1 MGERRPEELCAQ
13 ACEHLCRQEYERA
26 LHCCDEA
33 VAALPNISP
42 FPTST
47 PSDEAVRLQASLYRI
62 SALLQLKKYSEA
74 EEDCK
79 SVLCIHEVLR
89 DGLLRD
95 VLVTMLLEGRLKEV
109 YHALYNC
116 EGVDCVNGESMQTFR
131 QLLLLLT
138 ETQVSSN
145 AARVSPEP
153 VNQGIHIDHRWKYR
167 PPPRGVLGLDEYTI
181 CCRFLQYGSCH
192 YGVLCLF
199 AHSHGELVEWRERH
213 VYRRLQD
220 QQTREELQHCGS
232 YGENLIEKWISNPSP
247 DKVVSG
253 SVDGVTVDCV
263 PELNQVAKDKK
274 CTLSWMLLLNCN
286 PPRLLHRVALL
297 SDLHRSHFSISSVA
311 AGCSDSLHP
320 YSISEQCQEWSRDLS
335 GQNRIKEHVYQVTV
349 RFCTEIFGNF
359 QQTVVFDFG
368 TEPVLMQTV
377 SAAVSLD
384 EDVEAIFHQQQ
395 QSLLLSQRWD
405 PTCKHIA
412 VVEFQPRELSDLDQ
426 SLLLNYEIPAAA
438 DQLFTRSVLDKSL
451 NMHNYYSR
459 FHDLLYIE
467 ENAQSKEVS
476 KFNIQASL
484 HIVSGSSVPGHP
496 GSARQLLNGQL
507 FAILN
512 LSGTVIT
519 RDTAAGRLVT
529 DTVTSVLLMPVG
541 RRKGPCPAPGSKEKV
556 YEALLE
562 DRSREYLLLRLA
574 KECCEDLKLQPDKD
588 LLVELQ
594 FQLNRLPLCEMH
606 YALDTFQ
613 DCSLLFP
620 DLSTVVLPPP
630 LNSDDGLEMRLNP
643 RQREAI
649 QAIAAPLS
657 LRLPP
662 LIITGPSGTGKTF
675 TLIQAVKL
683 LLRDTKCRIL
693 LCTHSE
699 PAADIF
705 VKDHLNFHDGPGLPE
720 GWLLRIHNKNKPV
733 KSVLPAVQRFS
744 LITRSR
750 TSFLLP
756 TKEDVVKSRLVVTT
770 VSLSKHLTQL
780 GLGIGYFTHI
790 LLDEASYATEC
801 ESLLALALADESTR
815 VVLAGDPAQLAPVV
829 YSEFAR
835 ERSLHVSLIERL
847 SQFYPPDSCCRIE
860 LSAHYRS
867 QETII
872 NLASE
877 LFYGGDLRAASKQPA
892 HKEFFPLSFFAAWGM
907 DKNCYSYYNFAEVLE
922 IAEQVEEL
930 QKKWP
935 VAWGKLDENSIGVV
949 TPYASQAVCIR
960 AELHKRKL
968 QDVTVEQILNVQGRH
983 FRVLFLSTV
992 RTRHTYKEPSAVVKR
1007 KDQQQ
1012 EETAEDLEYGFLSS
1026 SRMLSTV
1033 LPRAQSLLA
1042 VVGDPVA
1049 LCTIGKCRKIW
1060 ERIILLCHERG
1071 SLHGV
1076 ALHEIHTQ
1084 LDNLELSRS
1093 CVLNPLAPEFIPR
1106 TLLHPA
1112 FSRRLQASFPRLSA
1126 RRPQFQRFKPPGQAE
1141 VYGHNS
1147 PAGLVGS
1154 PVCSFQFPSGRHSI
1168 FGKSAS
1174 PLQRSDPQGRNNIVC
1189 VPPYRSRF
1197 VMPVPV
1203 PCSGYQN
1210 RLPLDP
1216 RIMACQAAVAYN
1228 INLLQN
1234 QGRLSPG
1241 PFVSGPLSPHQTYQ
1255 SSIDGSVEHSK
1266 TGREEMLP
1274 GFETVKLW
1282 KENEMKEKY
1291 LANLD
1296 SLGGSPFWL
1305 SEGQMDRSSAPKF
1318 GHSAKPYFNSSFS
1331 EVKSHHSFSP
1341 QGLHSPSRF
1350 PGNPSMDGLPY
1361 SLDRTPLPFASSP
1374 EPCRSPLLG
1383 RMEHIRRS
1391 PSPAPLLPHLSP
1403 GLSSPGVT
1411 APQGSPQT
1419 NLQNDTHVNSAMR
1432 ENVQSSDRCIS
1443 KFSQWMEQCGDLVN
1457 DHPNHHHHHHSVPQS
1472 LNMHSPLVQNH
1483 DVFRLSSQHDAN
1495 HIDSYHGDPNLSVHE
1510 SFEQHAP
1517 WNDPRTT
1524 AQSAEI
1530 SPKVKLFP
1538 YCSSSTRPL
1547 SPLPSPMCYERSLKR
1562 ISHFGKLEHG
1572 PSPYTPDHKQKLFHF
1587 PNYPLPEFGS
1597 AVHSNSPHLPSSVS
1611 PVSARML
1618 LQPPLN
1624 THNVVTVIGADLGS
1638 AQHGD
1643 PHCHH
1648 ERDFYASPKQ
1658 FQRESEIDVRTV
1670 GRPLYQ
1676 RGFPSTLQESPS
1688 SQASQEPS
1696 PFCSP
1701 DLLSPASTGGQRA
1714 VEETED
1720 SAFSPME
1727 SSEGQ
1732 AALHAQDCADYNRQY
1747 TPSSQQAHPDC
1758 LEGSEQFYLD
1768 ENKTAA
1774 SYASVL
1780 RAPPPSSPGPSP
1792 ELPKKANDPLTLL
1805 QDLSKRSGHSD
1816 SGFYSYF
1823 Q

>member
-62 SALLQLKKYSEA
+62 SALLQLAS
-74 EEDCK
+74 
-79 SVLCIHEVLR
+79 
-89 DGLLRD
+89 
-95 VLVTMLLEGRLKEV
+95 
-109 YHALYNC
+109 
-116 EGVDCVNGESMQTFR
+116 
-131 QLLLLLT
+131 
-138 ETQVSSN
+138 
-145 AARVSPEP
+145 
-153 VNQGIHIDHRWKYR
+153 IHIDHRWKYR

-297 SDLHRSHFSISSVA
+297 SDLHRSHFSIS
-311 AGCSDSLHP
+311 
-320 YSISEQCQEWSRDLS
+320 
-335 GQNRIKEHVYQVTV
+335 
-349 RFCTEIFGNF
+349 
-359 QQTVVFDFG
+359 
-368 TEPVLMQTV
+368 
-377 SAAVSLD
+377 
-384 EDVEAIFHQQQ
+384 
-395 QSLLLSQRWD
+395 
-405 PTCKHIA
+405 
-412 VVEFQPRELSDLDQ
+412 
-426 SLLLNYEIPAAA
+426 
-438 DQLFTRSVLDKSL
+438 
-451 NMHNYYSR
+451 
-459 FHDLLYIE
+459 
-467 ENAQSKEVS
+467 
-476 KFNIQASL
+476 FNIQASL

-630 LNSDDGLEMRLNP
+630 LN
-643 RQREAI
+643 
-649 QAIAAPLS
+649 
-657 LRLPP
+657 
-662 LIITGPSGTGKTF
+662 
-675 TLIQAVKL
+675 
-683 LLRDTKCRIL
+683 
-693 LCTHSE
+693 
-699 PAADIF
+699 
-705 VKDHLNFHDGPGLPE
+705 
-720 GWLLRIHNKNKPV
+720 RIHNKNKPV

-1457 DHPNHHHHHHSVPQS
+1457 DHPNHHHHHSVPQS

-1495 HIDSYHGDPNLSVHE
+1495 HINSYQGDPNLSVHE